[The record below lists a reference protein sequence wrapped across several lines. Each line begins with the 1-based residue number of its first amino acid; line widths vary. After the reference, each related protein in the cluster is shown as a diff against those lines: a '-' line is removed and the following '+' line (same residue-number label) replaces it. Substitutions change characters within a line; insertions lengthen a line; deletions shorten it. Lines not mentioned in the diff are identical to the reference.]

1 MKINI
6 PLISFILALLVTGCG
21 GDKEAVSSD
30 KEAASP
36 DKEAA
41 QHEQE
46 NINAITI
53 RPEMVPRIMIGQPK
67 MVDLADKLQ
76 VPSQVEVNEE
86 KLVRIGSYVTG
97 RIIDLY
103 VMLGDTVEA
112 GQPLARISSPE
123 LTQAQLAYLRASS
136 LETLAEK
143 AAQRARHLLTA
154 DVISVAEMQRRESE
168 LQVSRAELEAAADHL
183 RLLGVDNKALKEL
196 AKEGTILPSVTIN
209 TPRSGIVIA
218 RKVIIGQVV
227 QPADQLFGVADLSSV
242 WVVGDVPEQIARD
255 VQVGQ
260 HVEIHVPALGDTSF
274 DGLIIF
280 VADTVNPLTRTV
292 MVRTMVENPRRKL
305 KPDMLATMHII
316 DNPHKSLVVP
326 ETAVVREANQDYV
339 FVAQGDNRFLR
350 VPVELG
356 PEVADMRPVLKGLT
370 PEQSIVVD
378 GAFHLDNERKLAELE

>member
-1 MKINI
+1 MKITMRVI
-6 PLISFILALLVTGCG
+6 GSIVIAALLAMGC
-21 GDKEAVSSD
+21 
-30 KEAASP
+30 ASEKADTPP
-36 DKEAA
+36 DKGAD
-41 QHEQE
+41 QE
-46 NINAITI
+46 EKEDVNAITI
-53 RPEMVPRIMIGQPK
+53 RPEMAQRIKVGKPA

-86 KLVRIGSYVTG
+86 RLVRIGSYVTG
-97 RIIDLY
+97 RVIDIY
-103 VMLGDTVEA
+103 VMLGDTVEV

-136 LETLAEK
+136 LTTLAQK
-143 AAQRARHLLTA
+143 AAERAHHLLAA
-154 DVISVAEMQRRESE
+154 DVIGVAEMQRRESE

-183 RLLGVDNKALKEL
+183 RLLGVDSKALKEL
-196 AKEGTILPSVTIN
+196 AKAGTILPSVTIN

-218 RKVIIGQVV
+218 RNVITGQVV

-255 VQVGQ
+255 VRVGQ
-260 HVEIHVPALGDTSF
+260 HVEINVPALGQTSF

-292 MVRTMVENPRRKL
+292 MVRTMVENPRRRL

-316 DNPHKSLVVP
+316 DNPHESLVVP

-339 FVAQGDNRFLR
+339 FIAQGDKRFLR

-356 PEVADMRPVLKGLT
+356 PEVADVRPVLRGLT